1 PLPRPALFPYTT
13 LFRSDPLPVALH
25 VPQRLVADPDDA
37 VVELLQR
44 HQEPQDVGL
53 ARPARPDER
62 HALAGLHGEVEL
74 AEHDVLAEP
83 LDHLLE
89 ADAGGGAPRQRR
101 GGPAALRLVLL
112 RAVLLHAVLLR
123 GHAFRIIGR

>member
-1 PLPRPALFPYTT
+1 
-13 LFRSDPLPVALH
+13 
-25 VPQRLVADPDDA
+25 
-37 VVELLQR
+37 
-44 HQEPQDVGL
+44 EPQDGGL

-123 GHAFRIIGR
+123 GHAFGIIGRRGFGCGVSGWHSASPSGGPLSRTGR